1 MGSRMRMRSMLAV
14 AVLLF
19 AVGGAAAQQ
28 AESPCIA
35 RLPTDRVT
43 LNLREA
49 NIQTTLR
56 LLAQQYRV
64 NMVVTEEVKGTVTL
78 DFFRVPAREV
88 FQAIIDAGN
97 LRCVVAGEVLRVSTG
112 VRVKAEEDERNKLL
126 DSRLRLEA
134 DTRKKIVEA
143 RKAEEEL
150 QELNARGPV
159 VEETI
164 RLHYADA
171 EAVAR
176 TIQGILGLPPEGATP
191 PPVPLSQFSQLY
203 APTPPTEIP
212 TTPPPPQTAPGP
224 VATPPPDV
232 LAKGLTVQAY
242 RPTNSVFV
250 RFYSRDLERIK
261 KLIFES
267 LDIPVPQ
274 VQIAAQMVITTLS
287 ALEQIGVQWGFDKAT
302 NVGNGTIVV
311 GSGFTTP
318 NTANTGG
325 QAINSD
331 THATPLVGNL
341 VNLPTGLLPTL
352 VGASPAGGLLLGLLG
367 RNFNVNLAIQALEI
381 QGRGRRLAEPK
392 AVIVENG
399 KALISRGF
407 EVPYVSSSA
416 LGGTQVQFKDAL
428 LKLEVTPRVIKED
441 GDTKIRM
448 KVNFENNE
456 PDFSRT
462 VQGNPSIFKRRQETE
477 VLVGQGQRLVVGG
490 VTNDTRD
497 NTVRQVPLLGRI
509 PVLGALF
516 RSREDS
522 STGEELIVILTPTV
536 VSEAGPPPKR

>member
-1 MGSRMRMRSMLAV
+1 M
-14 AVLLF
+14 
-19 AVGGAAAQQ
+19 
-28 AESPCIA
+28 
-35 RLPTDRVT
+35 
-43 LNLREA
+43 
-49 NIQTTLR
+49 
-56 LLAQQYRV
+56 
-64 NMVVTEEVKGTVTL
+64 
-78 DFFRVPAREV
+78 
-88 FQAIIDAGN
+88 
-97 LRCVVAGEVLRVSTG
+97 
-112 VRVKAEEDERNKLL
+112 
-126 DSRLRLEA
+126 
-134 DTRKKIVEA
+134 
-143 RKAEEEL
+143 
-150 QELNARGPV
+150 
-159 VEETI
+159 
-164 RLHYADA
+164 
-171 EAVAR
+171 
-176 TIQGILGLPPEGATP
+176 
-191 PPVPLSQFSQLY
+191 
-203 APTPPTEIP
+203 
-212 TTPPPPQTAPGP
+212 PQ
-224 VATPPPDV
+224 
-232 LAKGLTVQAY
+232 
-242 RPTNSVFV
+242 
-250 RFYSRDLERIK
+250 I
-261 KLIFES
+261 
-267 LDIPVPQ
+267 
-274 VQIAAQMVITTLS
+274 QIAAQMVITTLS

-331 THATPLVGNL
+331 THATPLIGNL

-367 RNFNVNLAIQALEI
+367 KNFNINLAIQALEV

-392 AVIVENG
+392 AVTVENA

-428 LKLEVTPRVIKED
+428 LKLEVTPRLIKED
-441 GDTKIRM
+441 RDTKIRM

>member
-1 MGSRMRMRSMLAV
+1 MLAV

-19 AVGGAAAQQ
+19 AVGAAAAQQ
-28 AESPCIA
+28 PESPCIA

-112 VRVKAEEDERNKLL
+112 VRVKAEEEERNKAL
-126 DSRLRLEA
+126 DARLRLEA

-143 RKAEEEL
+143 RKAEDEL

-191 PPVPLSQFSQLY
+191 PPVPLSQLY

-242 RPTNSVFV
+242 RPTNSVFI

-302 NVGNGTIVV
+302 NVGSGTIVV

-325 QAINSD
+325 QAISSD
-331 THATPLVGNL
+331 THATPLIGNL

-428 LKLEVTPRVIKED
+428 LKLEVTPRLIKED
-441 GDTKIRM
+441 RDTKIRM

-490 VTNDTRD
+490 VTNDTAD
-497 NTVRQVPLLGRI
+497 QTVRKVPLLGNV
-509 PVLGALF
+509 PVLGWLF
-516 RSREDS
+516 RSRENS
-522 STGEELIVILTPTV
+522 ATGEELIVILTPTV